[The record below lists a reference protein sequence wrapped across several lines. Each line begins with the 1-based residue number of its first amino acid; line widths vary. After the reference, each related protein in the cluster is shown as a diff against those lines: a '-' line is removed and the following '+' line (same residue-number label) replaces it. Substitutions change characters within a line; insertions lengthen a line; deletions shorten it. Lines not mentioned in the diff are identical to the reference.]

1 MHHVVHVERCACRG
15 RAAERGLGTET
26 GMKEPKG
33 DPTFTRVYNESKYYQ
48 IEMVMNQQLYSR
60 LELNTEKRGT
70 GKED

>member
-1 MHHVVHVERCACRG
+1 
-15 RAAERGLGTET
+15 
-26 GMKEPKG
+26 MKEPKG